1 MLLVVGVFTQTIQRE
16 SLWRKRDFRII
27 EYEPFRMSGSYYY
40 IVRLGICGFRVF
52 FYYLLRKYLKIKFE
66 NNDGKEYNKN
76 ILLITR
82 GL

>member
-1 MLLVVGVFTQTIQRE
+1 
-16 SLWRKRDFRII
+16 
-27 EYEPFRMSGSYYY
+27 MSGSYYY

-52 FYYLLRKYLKIKFE
+52 FYYFLRKYLKIKFE

>member
-52 FYYLLRKYLKIKFE
+52 FITFLRKYLTMKFE
-66 NNDGKEYNKN
+66 NNDGKEYNKS

>member
-1 MLLVVGVFTQTIQRE
+1 
-16 SLWRKRDFRII
+16 
-27 EYEPFRMSGSYYY
+27 MSGSYYY